1 MFFKDKITTSN
12 LKVELEKAQSKI
24 LQLENKIKDMTVAI
38 SSSNQEFAIDFNAI
52 RCFSIE
58 RQDHGYTGKT
68 ILGYNLLNDAENYGP
83 REWHLYCSEK
93 QHQKLIELFNQ
104 TKGK

>member
-1 MFFKDKITTSN
+1 
-12 LKVELEKAQSKI
+12 
-24 LQLENKIKDMTVAI
+24 MTIAI
-38 SSSNQEFAIDFNAI
+38 NSSNQEFVIDFNTI

-58 RQDHGYTGKT
+58 RQDYEYTRKTVLGYT
-68 ILGYNLLNDAENYGP
+68 LLNDSENHGP

-93 QHQKLIELFNQ
+93 QHQKLIEQFNQ

>member
-1 MFFKDKITTSN
+1 MFFKDKIATSN
-12 LKVELEKAQSKI
+12 LKVELEKAQHKI
-24 LQLENKIKDMTVAI
+24 LQLENKIKDITVAI
-38 SSSNQEFAIDFNAI
+38 NSSNQEFVIDFNAI

-58 RQDHGYTGKT
+58 RKDYGYTGKT
-68 ILGYNLLNDAENYGP
+68 VLGYNLLNDSENHGP

-93 QHQKLIELFNQ
+93 QHQKLIEQFNQ